1 MGARIPDPYSDE
13 SVTVLLNEFSGGDAD
28 AGARILARI
37 YRELRSIAARH
48 MRSER
53 PNHTLQPTALI
64 NEAWIR
70 LSEQPGVVWQ
80 NRAHFLAIA
89 SRQMHHILVDYARK
103 RIAAKRGGPGQPT
116 TLEEPLAVSPDNPDD
131 LLLVHEL
138 LERLSR
144 ISARAARAA
153 ELHIFGGMSFDEIA
167 DALGTS
173 TRTAKRD
180 WSMAC
185 AWWRSELSKSQ

>member
-1 MGARIPDPYSDE
+1 
-13 SVTVLLNEFSGGDAD
+13 
-28 AGARILARI
+28 
-37 YRELRSIAARH
+37 
-48 MRSER
+48 
-53 PNHTLQPTALI
+53 
-64 NEAWIR
+64 
-70 LSEQPGVVWQ
+70 
-80 NRAHFLAIA
+80 
-89 SRQMHHILVDYARK
+89 
-103 RIAAKRGGPGQPT
+103 
-116 TLEEPLAVSPDNPDD
+116 